1 MFKSKYLWLDKEKNC
16 FRVVVRFLGLNV
28 GEWKPLPNLNYIALT
43 KVKFAKTVSSPKL
56 MGNKSCTSNFSDY
69 KFCLFLCE
77 DAKKKA
83 FVFKGD
89 YEETLQLA
97 NQVAAY
103 LNLKVVDYTAN

>member
-1 MFKSKYLWLDKEKNC
+1 MFKSKYLWLDKEKNS

-89 YEETLQLA
+89 YKETLQLA
-97 NQVAAY
+97 NQVAEY
-103 LNLKVVDYTAN
+103 LNLKVVDYTT

>member
-1 MFKSKYLWLDKEKNC
+1 MFKSKYLWLDKEKNS

-28 GEWKPLPNLNYIALT
+28 GEWKPLPTVQYIALT

-56 MGNKSCTSNFSDY
+56 IGNLSGTTNFSDY

-77 DAKKKA
+77 DVKKKV

-89 YEETLQLA
+89 YEQTHQLA
-97 NQVAAY
+97 NQVAEY
-103 LNLKVVDYTAN
+103 LGLKVVDYTD

>member
-1 MFKSKYLWLDKEKNC
+1 M
-16 FRVVVRFLGLNV
+16 

-77 DAKKKA
+77 DAKKKV

-89 YEETLQLA
+89 YEETQYLA

-103 LNLKVVDYTAN
+103 LDLKVVDYTAN

>member
-1 MFKSKYLWLDKEKNC
+1 MFKSKYLWLDKEKNS

-103 LNLKVVDYTAN
+103 LNLKVVDYTA